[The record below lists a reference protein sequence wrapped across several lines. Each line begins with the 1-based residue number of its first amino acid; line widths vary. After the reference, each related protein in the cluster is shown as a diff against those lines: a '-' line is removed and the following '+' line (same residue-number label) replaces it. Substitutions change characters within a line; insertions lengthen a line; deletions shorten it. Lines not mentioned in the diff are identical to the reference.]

1 MLDEYRVQDLPREDE
16 IRRISMAEAK
26 EHYRPWTQCKFS
38 KLDAD
43 IKITDETG
51 VITIDSE
58 DDVPSSSKSSGSLS
72 VPSNSSHSLAVSAT
86 SSPTTI
92 SAQLNLSTMP
102 GTMLEQECAKADRV
116 VNTGAPCVAPQHGQ
130 SGQFI
135 TFDGKSRDIWIKILA
150 LARQLPDQQHENIN
164 RGEETIDSVR
174 RLLDEQTK
182 AYIQYHPASLEV
194 QVERMVKVLRSRA
207 FLENMMSSWTHGH
220 ALETAVDNSHKIMRE
235 LAADVQN
242 MALRGQQFLVDRSQ
256 IVLSRHTTNLLTA
269 LESCIALQ
277 QDDMA
282 CKLVEKKLLS
292 PEDAQELRR
301 ADREESLKRRR
312 EIQQTDK
319 SSSME

>member
-38 KLDAD
+38 KLDTD
-43 IKITDETG
+43 IKITDGTG

-58 DDVPSSSKSSGSLS
+58 DEVPSSSKSS
-72 VPSNSSHSLAVSAT
+72 VPSNPSHSLAVSAT

-92 SAQLNLSTMP
+92 SAHLNLSTMS

-116 VNTGAPCVAPQHGQ
+116 VNTGAPCVTPKHGQ
-130 SGQFI
+130 SGQLI

-150 LARQLPDQQHENIN
+150 LARQLPDQEHENIN

-220 ALETAVDNSHKIMRE
+220 ALETAVGDSHKIMRE
-235 LAADVQN
+235 LATDVQN

-301 ADREESLKRRR
+301 ADREQSLKRRR

-319 SSSME
+319 LSSME